1 MAALLSTEHLSRD
14 FGSHRGVGN
23 VKDTAQMGSRATLA
37 MLAGVLKPTRGS
49 VLVRGHDLFRDPG
62 ARRDLGFAPDNP
74 PVYPELTV
82 REYLRYSAGLRGLE
96 GPQIAAAVQRML
108 EDWMLGDTADR
119 LIRSLSHGY
128 RQRVGLAQAQI
139 HRPAVLLLAEPTEGV
154 DPQQVSRFRQLMAGQ
169 AAKGAVL
176 LSTHRLD
183 FIAGLCTRLMV
194 LHDGRVVREQP
205 LSGESATQLHAL
217 FDGAVGAEA
226 A

>member
-1 MAALLSTEHLSRD
+1 
-14 FGSHRGVGN
+14 
-23 VKDTAQMGSRATLA
+23 
-37 MLAGVLKPTRGS
+37 
-49 VLVRGHDLFRDPG
+49 
-62 ARRDLGFAPDNP
+62 
-74 PVYPELTV
+74 V

-139 HRPAVLLLAEPTEGV
+139 HRPAVLLLDEPTEGL